1 MTYEK
6 RASDNTQFAT
16 SLKDGKSIC
25 NFFDRHFFSFANA
38 NKHFTFKQAFV
49 RHGSNNGRQQAAKPI
64 AVML

>member
-38 NKHFTFKQAFV
+38 NK
-49 RHGSNNGRQQAAKPI
+49 
-64 AVML
+64 